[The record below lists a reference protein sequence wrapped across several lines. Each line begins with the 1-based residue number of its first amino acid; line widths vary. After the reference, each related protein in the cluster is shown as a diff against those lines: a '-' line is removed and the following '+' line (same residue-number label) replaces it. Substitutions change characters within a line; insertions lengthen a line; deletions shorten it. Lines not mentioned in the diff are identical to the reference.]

1 MGTARLGEQDVSEP
15 GPTELGWDAE
25 WGDAL
30 ASCRA
35 DLGEPDL
42 DVGRVVRAS
51 RGRVWVDEADEE
63 RAVQIP
69 GRMHR
74 DGVVPVVG
82 DWIAIRRRSRRLV
95 VAAVLPRRTVF
106 RRRRAGSEDREQTIA
121 ANIDA
126 AFLVMGLDVDY
137 NPRRLERY
145 LALTYQSGAEPI
157 VLLNKTDLC
166 DDVAARRAEVEAL
179 TRAEVVTLNAR
190 AMRDGQQSR
199 ECLAPYLPAGRTV
212 ALLGSSGVGKSTLVN
227 ALLGADRMKTN
238 AVRERDGRGRHTT
251 THRQLIRLHSGA
263 LLVDTPGMR
272 ELGMVGGIG
281 SLEEA
286 FPDVAELAAAC
297 RFADC
302 RHAGEPDCAVARALE
317 EGELDDVRW
326 TSFCKLRDEL
336 GGTIAMRRR
345 RRG

>member
-1 MGTARLGEQDVSEP
+1 MSEP

-51 RGRVWVDEADEE
+51 RGRVWIDEADEE
-63 RAVQIP
+63 CAVQIP

-272 ELGMVGGIG
+272 ELGMVGGID

>member
-1 MGTARLGEQDVSEP
+1 MKEP
-15 GPTELGWDAE
+15 QGTELGWDAG
-25 WGDAL
+25 WAT
-30 ASCRA
+30 ATAACRR
-35 DLGEPDL
+35 DLGESSL

-51 RGRVWVDEADEE
+51 RGRVWVDEDDEE
-63 RAVQIP
+63 QAVHVP

-74 DGVVPVVG
+74 DGMVPVVG

-106 RRRRAGSEDREQTIA
+106 RRRRAGSDDRQQTIA

-126 AFLVMGLDVDY
+126 AFLMMGLDVDY

-145 LALTYQSGAEPI
+145 LALTYDSGAEPI

-166 DDVAARRAEVEAL
+166 DDVEAKLVEIQSL
-179 TRAEVVTLNAR
+179 TRAEVITLSAR

-199 ECLAPYLPAGRTV
+199 DQLTPHLPSGRTV

-227 ALLGADRMKTN
+227 ALLGADRMKTK
-238 AVRERDGRGRHTT
+238 AVRERDGRGQHTT
-251 THRQLIRLHSGA
+251 THRQLIRLLSGA
-263 LLVDTPGMR
+263 LMVDTPGMR
-272 ELGMVGGIG
+272 ELGMVGGVDA
-281 SLEEA
+281 LEEA
-286 FPDVAELAAAC
+286 FPDVAELAASC

-302 RHAGEPDCAVARALE
+302 GHAGEPDCAVARALD
-317 EGELDDVRW
+317 EGRLDLVRW